1 MKQFTFIISL
11 CFFLLGYGGAI
22 SNTPIQNI
30 SNEIGT
36 SGSQVNHL
44 HQLKIKE
51 HTFVVI
57 EYTDIELEEEYHND
71 DTNVNYRN
79 SVVSI
84 SNSYYNWH
92 LNFSAI
98 FGSDCY
104 HSSNPANVSLGQLC
118 SPIYL
123 KNNVFRI

>member
-1 MKQFTFIISL
+1 
-11 CFFLLGYGGAI
+11 LGYGGAI

-36 SGSQVNHL
+36 SDSQVNHL

-92 LNFSAI
+92 PNFSAI
-98 FGSDCY
+98 FASDWY
-104 HSSNPANVSLGQLC
+104 HSSNPANVSLGQLS